1 MPEVAA
7 IWGKVGLDVSGL
19 ETGMRQLKSTLQDAD
34 NRLKNLGQTG
44 GNVDRA
50 SSVWFRQFSAT
61 MAGVVAA
68 NLLGKVASSLLT
80 VATRGGEADARLQS
94 LGRTGEGVNKSS
106 GSWFSS
112 FTATLSAFVVNNIL
126 GRIASGIQGIA
137 AQALASTASLQTM
150 RLTLESLL
158 AREIAKGKATTV
170 SRQAVIGLTEE
181 ERGKL
186 GELRLEYDLQ
196 AAQVQEA
203 TERLRQLTAQWG
215 ADGLTVKTH
224 AAQLEI
230 QKGELAETGAKIDAL
245 AAKETQL
252 TTIEETVYTG
262 TMSIKDALEAAREPA
277 AKLMEQLATL
287 AIKSPYTYETV
298 LQTWKQAKMY
308 GFTADES
315 TTLTQALLD
324 VAAGSGL
331 TNEQLD
337 RSAYNLMQIRMQGKV
352 TAMDIRQ
359 LANAGFDLE
368 EVLGYVGEKMGVQ
381 VKDHEDFNKALE
393 TGKIKWADFVT
404 FFDDYAKT
412 QFGDASDRISKTLEG
427 LKSTISDVF
436 KLTLPKVLGPA
447 VEEVTETLGKAL
459 GILLKIRET
468 GVLDELGKKL
478 GEKLGLALGP
488 INELIGRMEAY
499 LGILGARKKALAE
512 REKAALPIEG
522 LPPMPE
528 IMLPEVPEVPEGGF
542 IQYVFGEKAMDFLRG
557 IGERIDEIKVSLRNT
572 KKWIDENW
580 PAMMEDFQTFLTC
593 VSDIASALK
602 DMHDWLE
609 KIWKLYTEG
618 LGNVWNAIVGAF
630 TNAPGAALGP
640 GEVAPPGPKVTGPL
654 GPPGYGQPGGP
665 LGPPGPPPGWVPYQA
680 GGIVT
685 RPTLAMVGEGGPEAI
700 LPLRG
705 RGGLTRNATIVVQSV
720 LPPNEFA
727 LLQLARMLKPAL
739 EAA

>member
-7 IWGKVGLDVSGL
+7 IWGKVELDVSGL

-44 GNVDRA
+44 GRVDRA

-224 AAQLEI
+224 TAQLEI
-230 QKGELAETGAKIDAL
+230 QKGKLAETGAEIDAL

-262 TMSIKDALEAAREPA
+262 TMSIKE
-277 AKLMEQLATL
+277 
-287 AIKSPYTYETV
+287 
-298 LQTWKQAKMY
+298 
-308 GFTADES
+308 
-315 TTLTQALLD
+315 
-324 VAAGSGL
+324 
-331 TNEQLD
+331 
-337 RSAYNLMQIRMQGKV
+337 
-352 TAMDIRQ
+352 
-359 LANAGFDLE
+359 
-368 EVLGYVGEKMGVQ
+368 
-381 VKDHEDFNKALE
+381 H
-393 TGKIKWADFVT
+393 
-404 FFDDYAKT
+404 
-412 QFGDASDRISKTLEG
+412 
-427 LKSTISDVF
+427 
-436 KLTLPKVLGPA
+436 
-447 VEEVTETLGKAL
+447 
-459 GILLKIRET
+459 
-468 GVLDELGKKL
+468 
-478 GEKLGLALGP
+478 
-488 INELIGRMEAY
+488 
-499 LGILGARKKALAE
+499 
-512 REKAALPIEG
+512 
-522 LPPMPE
+522 
-528 IMLPEVPEVPEGGF
+528 
-542 IQYVFGEKAMDFLRG
+542 
-557 IGERIDEIKVSLRNT
+557 
-572 KKWIDENW
+572 
-580 PAMMEDFQTFLTC
+580 
-593 VSDIASALK
+593 
-602 DMHDWLE
+602 
-609 KIWKLYTEG
+609 
-618 LGNVWNAIVGAF
+618 
-630 TNAPGAALGP
+630 
-640 GEVAPPGPKVTGPL
+640 
-654 GPPGYGQPGGP
+654 
-665 LGPPGPPPGWVPYQA
+665 
-680 GGIVT
+680 
-685 RPTLAMVGEGGPEAI
+685 
-700 LPLRG
+700 
-705 RGGLTRNATIVVQSV
+705 
-720 LPPNEFA
+720 
-727 LLQLARMLKPAL
+727 
-739 EAA
+739 